1 MKTLPPDKWINYLLA
16 GTILVLIGMICI
28 LSWVPPVSRDALT
41 HHLFVPKLYL
51 KQGGIY
57 EIPSIPFSY
66 YPMNLDLL
74 YLIPLYFGNDIIP
87 KLIHFIFALLTAWLI
102 YEYLKTRI
110 DSKYGLLGALFFLSI
125 PIIVK
130 LSITVYVDLGLIFF
144 TTASL
149 LILLKWLETEK
160 SRWLILSALM
170 CGLAL
175 GTKYN
180 GLVSLFLLTLSVPI
194 LYLRH
199 SGKKQKSQ
207 GMAMGY
213 TGLFLLLSLLVFS
226 PWMIRNYIWT
236 KNPVYPLYNKW
247 FHQTEVQP
255 EIDDENQKL
264 KTPKGLT
271 PFAIR
276 KMVYKESGWQI
287 IAVPFRIFFEGKD
300 DDPKHFDGKLNPFLL
315 LFPLFFFLGYR
326 NMDAKVRFEALF
338 FATFSI
344 LFLLFVFVTSSM
356 RIRYI
361 GPIIPPLIL
370 LSVYGFRQVNFFISK
385 KFPGYSSIVLSALI
399 VMAIF
404 TLNFMY
410 IYDQFKKVNPLP
422 FISGKISRDAYI
434 ERHRPEYR
442 LIQHINQ
449 FLPESSKILFLFIGN
464 RGYYSNRHV
473 FFGQDWL
480 EKQIQ
485 QTSSRKDF
493 RERLIKK
500 GVTHLLVRLDLLN
513 WWIHEDLPTAQGK
526 TLAQLLADIKL
537 IKYYKNY
544 ALYAL

>member
-1 MKTLPPDKWINYLLA
+1 MKTPPQNRWINYLLS
-16 GTILVLIGMICI
+16 GTILVLSGMIGI
-28 LSWVPPVSRDALT
+28 LAWVPPVSRDALT

-51 KQGGIY
+51 KHGGIY
-57 EIPSIPFSY
+57 EIPYIPFSY

-74 YLIPLYFGNDIIP
+74 YLIPLYFENDIIP

-125 PIIVK
+125 PVIVK

-149 LILLKWLETEK
+149 LSLLKWLEIEK
-160 SRWLILSALM
+160 SRWLILSAVM

-180 GLVSLFLLTLSVPI
+180 GLVSLFLLALSVPI

-199 SGKKQKSQ
+199 PGKKQKNQ

-247 FHQTEVQP
+247 FHKTEVQP

-287 IAVPFRIFFEGKD
+287 LAVPLRIFFEGKD
-300 DDPKHFDGKLNPFLL
+300 DDPQHFDGKLNPFLL

-338 FATFSI
+338 FAAFSV
-344 LFLLFVFVTSSM
+344 LFLLFVFFTSNM
-356 RIRYI
+356 RIRYAA
-361 GPIIPPLIL
+361 PMIPPLVI
-370 LSVYGFRQVNFFISK
+370 LSVYGFRQANFFIAK
-385 KFPGYSSIVLSALI
+385 TFPGYSSTILSAL
-399 VMAIF
+399 VVTAVF
-404 TLNFMY
+404 TPNFMY
-410 IYDQFKKVNPLP
+410 IYGQFKKVDPLP
-422 FISGKISRDAYI
+422 FISGRISRDAYI
-434 ERHRPEYR
+434 ERYRPEYR
-442 LIQHINQ
+442 LIQHINKH
-449 FLPESSKILFLFIGN
+449 LPEVSKILFLFIGN
-464 RGYYSNRHV
+464 RGYYSDRDV
-473 FFGQDWL
+473 FFGQGWL
-480 EKQIQ
+480 EENLQNTRSLNEFQ
-485 QTSSRKDF
+485 NNLTR
-493 RERLIKK
+493 K

-513 WWIHEDLPTAQGK
+513 WHG
-526 TLAQLLADIKL
+526 
-537 IKYYKNY
+537 Y
-544 ALYAL
+544 ALYGL